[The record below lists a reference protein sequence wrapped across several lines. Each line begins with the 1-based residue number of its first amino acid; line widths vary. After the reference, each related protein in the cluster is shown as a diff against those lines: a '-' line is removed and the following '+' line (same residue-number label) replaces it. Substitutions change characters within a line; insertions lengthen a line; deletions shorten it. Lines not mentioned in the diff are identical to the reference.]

1 MIYSTWNYT
10 FRPEYALIQ
19 EGNNRMVYNITCLDH
34 FSINNNENLAKFNSL
49 NLTGIR
55 VENNNNNRERI
66 STSEE
71 PPLEQSENITHLD
84 TFQSQ
89 NRGSASCSK

>member
-1 MIYSTWNYT
+1 MIS
-10 FRPEYALIQ
+10 A
-19 EGNNRMVYNITCLDH
+19 G
-34 FSINNNENLAKFNSL
+34 NNNENLTKFNSL

-55 VENNNNNRERI
+55 VENNTNNRERI

-71 PPLEQSENITHLD
+71 PSLEQSENITHLD